1 MDLLLKLLQG
11 TLSKS
16 QSIPIYPTFSP
27 YPLSVKPEVSQGFM
41 QLARLFIKQSVRAQ
55 GQLFTCLCPLK
66 FSTDLYCF
74 I

>member
-16 QSIPIYPTFSP
+16 QSIPIYPTFSS

-41 QLARLFIKQSVRAQ
+41 QLARQSVRAQ
-55 GQLFTCLCPLK
+55 GPLFTCLCPLK